1 MASGFRLV
9 AAVSLVLAASVAIG
23 MAHAGEPI
31 PGVDVKLGKNPG
43 GQVIVVAT
51 TDREGRF
58 SAQVRVE
65 PGEYAVTT
73 ACAPRRPCRP
83 NRLLTQSVDSREVRP
98 DAPGRLP
105 VSGRR
110 EPRHGDAQRTGRD
123 ARSGFDTAIAGRI
136 IASDPKSWRD
146 RDETVRRH
154 RRRPAAGR
162 VRRPC

>member
-98 DAPGRLP
+98 DARGVYLFP
-105 VSGRR
+105 VGASLGTVMLSGQV
-110 EPRHGDAQRTGRD
+110 ETLEAGSTPR
-123 ARSGFDTAIAGRI
+123 
-136 IASDPKSWRD
+136 
-146 RDETVRRH
+146 
-154 RRRPAAGR
+154 
-162 VRRPC
+162 